1 MMKNCRNGVIILRR
15 ITIGF
20 VFCILASILMFSA
33 VVLAQGSQQ
42 MILYS
47 GEAETNTNNDYREA
61 VLELV
66 NVERAKHNLSPLR
79 MSNELLAGAE
89 IRAKEL
95 TVLYSHTRPDGT
107 NCKTVIA
114 GKNRYIGE
122 NIAAEYITPKDV
134 VTGWMNSAG
143 HRANILNPNFEEL
156 GVGYIYFDNDP
167 NAYWHYWVQIFRG
180 KYRIP
185 YSYK

>member
-1 MMKNCRNGVIILRR
+1 MRR

-20 VFCILASILMFSA
+20 VVCILASMMIFSSVVCA
-33 VVLAQGSQQ
+33 QSSQRMVLASEQTQ
-42 MILYS
+42 
-47 GEAETNTNNDYREA
+47 TNISDDYRQA

-79 MSNELLAGAE
+79 MSNDLLDGAA

-95 TVLYSHTRPDGT
+95 TVLFSHTRPDGSDFD
-107 NCKTVIA
+107 TVIS
-114 GKNRYIGE
+114 GKNRYMGE
-122 NIAAEYITPKDV
+122 NIAAGYGSPKAV
-134 VTGWMNSAG
+134 VAGWMDSPG

-156 GVGYIYFDNDP
+156 GVGYIHVDNDP
-167 NAYWHYWVQIFRG
+167 NIYCNYWVQIFRG
-180 KYRIP
+180 TYRIP

>member
-1 MMKNCRNGVIILRR
+1 MRR

-20 VFCILASILMFSA
+20 IVCILASILMFSA
-33 VVLAQGSQQ
+33 VVSAESSQQ
-42 MILYS
+42 MTLYS

-79 MSNELLAGAE
+79 MSNELWDGAA

-95 TVLYSHTRPDGT
+95 TVLFSHTRPDGSDFD
-107 NCKTVIA
+107 TVIS
-114 GKNRYIGE
+114 GKNRYMGE
-122 NIAAEYITPKDV
+122 NIAAGYGSPKEV
-134 VTGWMNSAG
+134 VAGWMDSPG

-156 GVGYIYFDNDP
+156 GVGYIHVDNDP
-167 NAYWHYWVQIFRG
+167 NIYCNYWVQIFRG
-180 KYRIP
+180 KYRVP

>member
-1 MMKNCRNGVIILRR
+1 MRR
-15 ITIGF
+15 LTSGF
-20 VFCILASILMFSA
+20 VVCILASILMFSA
-33 VVLAQGSQQ
+33 VVSAESSQQ
-42 MILYS
+42 MTLYS
-47 GEAETNTNNDYREA
+47 EEAETNTNNDYREA

-79 MSNELLAGAE
+79 MSNELLAGAA

-107 NCKTVIA
+107 SCKTVIA
-114 GKNRYIGE
+114 GANRYIGE
-122 NIAAEYITPKDV
+122 NIAAGYITPKDV

-156 GVGYIYFDNDP
+156 GVGYIHVDNDP
-167 NAYWHYWVQIFRG
+167 NIYCNYWVQIFRG
-180 KYRIP
+180 KYRVP

>member
-1 MMKNCRNGVIILRR
+1 MRR
-15 ITIGF
+15 LTIGC
-20 VFCILASILMFSA
+20 VVWILASILMFSA
-33 VVLAQGSQQ
+33 VVSAESSQQ
-42 MILYS
+42 MTLYS

-79 MSNELLAGAE
+79 MSNELLAGAA

-95 TVLYSHTRPDGT
+95 TVLYSHTRPNGGDFD
-107 NCKTVIA
+107 TVIS
-114 GKNRYIGE
+114 GSNRYIGE
-122 NIAAEYITPKDV
+122 NIAAGYRTPNEV
-134 VTGWMNSAG
+134 VAGWMNSAG

-167 NAYWHYWVQIFRG
+167 NAYCHYWVQIFRG